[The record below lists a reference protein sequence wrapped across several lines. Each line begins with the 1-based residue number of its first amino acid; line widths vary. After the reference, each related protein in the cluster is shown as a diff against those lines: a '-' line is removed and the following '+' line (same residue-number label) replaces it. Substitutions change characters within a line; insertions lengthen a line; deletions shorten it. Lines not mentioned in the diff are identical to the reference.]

1 MIGGFVTKEVV
12 MGKMKDM
19 FIEAHEELI
28 GEYLEQHPEASEDE
42 AYDKTAELAYDRMTD
57 KLADKIDQLY
67 DRSKY
72 EE

>member
-1 MIGGFVTKEVV
+1 
-12 MGKMKDM
+12 M

-42 AYDKTAELAYDRMTD
+42 AYDKTSELAYDRMTD